1 MKTGKFRRLCGDC
14 AKIETMLKPRQIRYP
29 YQASRF
35 SLRKVSRRRWL
46 ILLSTLSSL
55 LFVII
60 VGGSLFGFLLF
71 TVYSKDLPSPNRLV
85 ERDIPLSTKILDRH
99 GELLYDVYGE
109 QNRTLV
115 KLEELPP
122 ALINA
127 TLATEDADFYL
138 HRGFDLVGITRS
150 LFYIVARRNLQG
162 GSTITQQL
170 VKNAL
175 LSSERTVTRKIKEL
189 VLSLQIERR
198 YSKDEILQMYLNEV
212 SYGGQSNG
220 VEAAAQMYFGKS
232 AKDLTLAE
240 AALLAGLPQKPSVYS
255 PFGSYP
261 ENARARQSYV
271 LHLMSDRGWVGKD
284 GQRHFLGKKEAEDAK
299 KAEIKYATPGGRI
312 KAPHFVMYIKRL
324 LEERYGEK
332 MVEEG
337 GLKVTTSLDLKMQEE
352 AEKIVAEEVEKA
364 KSLKV
369 GNGALVALD
378 PRTGEILAMVGSRD
392 YFDVENQGN
401 FNVAVDGLRQP
412 GSAIKPITYATA
424 FKKGYTAA
432 TMIMDVPTTFP
443 GGRDNPD
450 YKPENYDGNF
460 RGPLQLRY
468 ALGNSI
474 NLVAV
479 KLLKMVG
486 VPAALQTAHE
496 MGITTLNE
504 PDRYGLSLTLGGGE
518 IKLVDLV
525 SAYGVFANSGKH
537 HDVVSL
543 LEVRDSKERLL
554 EKSDEESGT
563 TVLTPEQ
570 AYLVSDILADN
581 NARSLAFGTYSPLVI
596 PNHTVAVKTGTTD
609 DKKDNWTIGYTPS
622 LVVGVWVGNNNNTA
636 MDPHLASGITGAA
649 PIWHRAVA
657 SFLKDKPNEP
667 FVRPEGIVE
676 MDIDALT
683 GYLPFETARVRREIF
698 IRGTVP
704 TAHSDMYQRLK
715 ICKSDGKIAAKPCEE
730 AGNFEEKIYVRLT
743 DALPEW
749 QEFTEKWLSENKD
762 KLEPE
767 HSEWYPPSEQSFL
780 YFDENGRINREEK
793 PLVKILDI
801 RDGDTVSASFP
812 VKANI
817 ISPYTVLKVEVYLD
831 GQLLDPP
838 LTSIPYEKK
847 VTLSEDNTGRHRI
860 LVRGYDSGGNVGEK
874 EITVKY
880 QTALGGL

>member
-1 MKTGKFRRLCGDC
+1 
-14 AKIETMLKPRQIRYP
+14 MLKPLRVSHRP
-29 YQASRF
+29 LHPSRF
-35 SLRKVSRRRWL
+35 PLRPISRRRWL
-46 ILLSTLSSL
+46 HFLSVFSSL
-55 LFVII
+55 LFVLI
-60 VGGSLFGFLLF
+60 VGGSLLGFLVF

-85 ERDIPLSTKILDRH
+85 ERDIPLSTKILDRN

-109 QNRTLV
+109 QNRTLT

-122 ALINA
+122 YLINA

-138 HRGFDLVGITRS
+138 HRGFDWTGILRS
-150 LFYIVARRNLQG
+150 LYRIVVRRDLQG

-175 LSSERTVTRKIKEL
+175 LSPERTLTRKIKEI

-212 SYGGQSNG
+212 SYGGQANG

-232 AKDLTLAE
+232 AKDLNLAE
-240 AALLAGLPQKPSVYS
+240 STLLAGLPQKPSVYS

-261 ENARARQSYV
+261 ENARLRQSYV
-271 LHLMSDRGWVGKD
+271 LHLMSEKGWVEKD
-284 GQRHFLGKKEAEDAK
+284 GQHHFLSKKEAEAAK
-299 KAEIKYATPGGRI
+299 RAEIKYATPGGRI

-337 GLKVTTSLDLKMQEE
+337 GLKVTTTLALAMQEE
-352 AEKIVAEEVEKA
+352 AERIVTEEVEKA

-392 YFDVENQGN
+392 YFDIENQGN

-432 TMIMDVPTTFP
+432 TMIVDVPTTFP
-443 GGRDNPD
+443 GGADHPD
-450 YKPENYDGNF
+450 YKPENYDGKF

-468 ALGNSI
+468 ALGNSV
-474 NLVAV
+474 NMVAV

-486 VPAALQTAHE
+486 VPATLQTAHA

-504 PDRYGLSLTLGGGE
+504 PERYGLSLTLGGGE
-518 IKLVDLV
+518 IKLIDLV
-525 SAYGVFANSGKH
+525 SAYGVFADAGEH
-537 HDVVSL
+537 HEAVSL
-543 LEVRDSKERLL
+543 LEVRDSRDRTL
-554 EKSDEESGT
+554 EKFDAEQEIST
-563 TVLTPEQ
+563 PVLTPEQ

-581 NARSLAFGTYSPLVI
+581 SARTLAFGTYSPLVI

-622 LVVGVWVGNNNNTA
+622 LVVGVWVGNNDNTV
-636 MDPHLASGITGAA
+636 MDPRLASGITGAA
-649 PIWHRAVA
+649 PIWHRAMV
-657 SFLKDKPNEP
+657 SFLKDQPNEP
-667 FVRPEGIVE
+667 FIRPEGIVD

-683 GYLPFETARVRREIF
+683 GYLPFETAKVRREMF

-730 AGNFEEKIYVRLT
+730 AGNYEEKIYIRLK

-749 QEFTEKWLSENKD
+749 QEFTDKWLAENKD

-767 HSEWYPPSEQSFL
+767 HPEWYPPSEQSFL
-780 YFDENGRINREEK
+780 YFDENGRINREDK
-793 PLVKILDI
+793 PLVKILDLK
-801 RDGDTVSASFP
+801 DGDTVSVSFP
-812 VKANI
+812 VKASV

-838 LTSIPYEKK
+838 LTSIPYEKR
-847 VTLSEDNTGRHRI
+847 VTLGEGDTGRHRL